1 MIPLIYIFIRRAS
14 DQPFIHFLIIVIL
27 TIGKR
32 GGKQRRV
39 TGHTSPGGIRSLPVR
54 RHFGLKTDYLTSS
67 GLSNI

>member
-39 TGHTSPGGIRSLPVR
+39 TGHTVLVQV
-54 RHFGLKTDYLTSS
+54 GLDLCQ
-67 GLSNI
+67 